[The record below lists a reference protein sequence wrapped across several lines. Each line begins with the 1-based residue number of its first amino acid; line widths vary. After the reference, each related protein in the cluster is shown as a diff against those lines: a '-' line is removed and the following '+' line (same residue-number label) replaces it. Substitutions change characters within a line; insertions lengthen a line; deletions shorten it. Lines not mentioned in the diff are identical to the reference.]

1 VTDEAGGAASSAG
14 HRMTASAAWLVDVPR
29 DEPGRA
35 RWTHDWGAAQGPI
48 AVDLVGRLH
57 DRVELARELGV
68 DARATSDAA
77 LALGAYERWSAEALR
92 KLRGAYALVVVDATA
107 GRVIATRDLM
117 GIAPLFYA
125 DTGSRVLLASLPQPL
140 TSQPGVGPAINRVA
154 LADALCR
161 RFPDPSETFF
171 ERVQRV
177 PAGRCLVVESG
188 RVRVE
193 EYWAPAT
200 EADRHTDEAKAFAAF
215 EAMQERAVRRCLDA
229 AQPAIFLSGGLDST
243 SIAGVAASLAERGD
257 APRLVALALGFS
269 DPTAD
274 ERPLQR
280 AVAEQLGLPFHLL
293 EFDEV
298 TARESLLV
306 QCLALSRTLPFPLM
320 NVFGPAY
327 DALAGLSP
335 ATDVVLTGA
344 GGDEWLATSPYFAAD
359 LFAHGNLVGLSR
371 FARAWR
377 AAYGASPTVPYGLRP
392 LASAAIGRFVPRM
405 WRRARGRRLAAG
417 DPAWMSPDPRLR
429 RAQEA
434 RASAALGLGAA
445 GASFALADTRTTF
458 DSSVTSMQMEEFFA
472 LGGRRGFM
480 FLHPYFDADLV
491 DFACR
496 TPPDILNADGAI
508 KGWLRRS
515 VGRYLA
521 GLGVE
526 ARSKVLANRVLHR
539 SATQAARS
547 VWQTLGGVQALEELG
562 IVNGP
567 SAAESLLTTA
577 VSLKGTHRLWE
588 LLNTEAWL
596 RTQLSSGSA

>member
-1 VTDEAGGAASSAG
+1 
-14 HRMTASAAWLVDVPR
+14 
-29 DEPGRA
+29 
-35 RWTHDWGAAQGPI
+35 
-48 AVDLVGRLH
+48 
-57 DRVELARELGV
+57 
-68 DARATSDAA
+68 
-77 LALGAYERWSAEALR
+77 
-92 KLRGAYALVVVDATA
+92 
-107 GRVIATRDLM
+107 
-117 GIAPLFYA
+117 
-125 DTGSRVLLASLPQPL
+125 
-140 TSQPGVGPAINRVA
+140 
-154 LADALCR
+154 
-161 RFPDPSETFF
+161 
-171 ERVQRV
+171 
-177 PAGRCLVVESG
+177 
-188 RVRVE
+188 
-193 EYWAPAT
+193 
-200 EADRHTDEAKAFAAF
+200 
-215 EAMQERAVRRCLDA
+215 
-229 AQPAIFLSGGLDST
+229 
-243 SIAGVAASLAERGD
+243 
-257 APRLVALALGFS
+257 
-269 DPTAD
+269 
-274 ERPLQR
+274 
-280 AVAEQLGLPFHLL
+280 
-293 EFDEV
+293 
-298 TARESLLV
+298 
-306 QCLALSRTLPFPLM
+306 
-320 NVFGPAY
+320 
-327 DALAGLSP
+327 
-335 ATDVVLTGA
+335 
-344 GGDEWLATSPYFAAD
+344 
-359 LFAHGNLVGLSR
+359 
-371 FARAWR
+371 
-377 AAYGASPTVPYGLRP
+377 
-392 LASAAIGRFVPRM
+392 M

-496 TPPDILNADGAI
+496 MPPDILNADGAI